1 MIEFGSLS
9 VCGLTLWSGLVFFLN
24 DQKPRM
30 SRFWTEVFSIVLA
43 AVNVMCIVTMIVKY
57 ILAVVKE
64 AHTRTAISVWA
75 GKFFNFFFLDSFLLL
90 LLVLSLVRMPCC
102 CCCVHVLTNP
112 LDTLRSFDGA
122 SNFTE

>member
-1 MIEFGSLS
+1 
-9 VCGLTLWSGLVFFLN
+9 
-24 DQKPRM
+24 M

-57 ILAVVKE
+57 ILAVIKE

-75 GKFFNFFFLDSFLLL
+75 GKFFNFFFGFV
-90 LLVLSLVRMPCC
+90 LVVVAGAVAGAGVL
-102 CCCVHVLTNP
+102 LTNP

-122 SNFTE
+122 SNLTE